1 MQLWVAP
8 WVQPGAEPWE
18 LPPAEPQAEPQAGP
32 QAEPQVGPQAE
43 PQAEP
48 QPAAVE
54 PLAST
59 LSAHAQAFTPAQGQD
74 TMPAA
79 PTKGPIGGEDPT
91 TARAAVLA
99 PDAAAADK
107 PRMAPLAELPLPSRT
122 IVMDYG

>member
-1 MQLWVAP
+1 MQLWAAP

-18 LPPAEPQAEPQAGP
+18 LPWA
-32 QAEPQVGPQAE
+32 
-43 PQAEP
+43 
-48 QPAAVE
+48 E